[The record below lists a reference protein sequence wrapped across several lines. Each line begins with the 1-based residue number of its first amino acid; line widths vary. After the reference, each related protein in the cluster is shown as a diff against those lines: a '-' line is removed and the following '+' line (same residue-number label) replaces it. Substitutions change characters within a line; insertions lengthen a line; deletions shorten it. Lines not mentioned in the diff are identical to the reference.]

1 MKMIEQ
7 IRDEYGNLMQLW
19 GIYEINENVL
29 IQENLAYPRKNQKKK
44 LLHTFD
50 SLLRASKHLQ
60 NEKS

>member
-7 IRDEYGNLMQLW
+7 IRDDYGNLLQLW
-19 GIYEINENVL
+19 GIYEVADKVL
-29 IQENLAYPRKNQKKK
+29 LEKNLAYPRKNNQKK

-50 SLLRASKHLQ
+50 SLLRASNYVN